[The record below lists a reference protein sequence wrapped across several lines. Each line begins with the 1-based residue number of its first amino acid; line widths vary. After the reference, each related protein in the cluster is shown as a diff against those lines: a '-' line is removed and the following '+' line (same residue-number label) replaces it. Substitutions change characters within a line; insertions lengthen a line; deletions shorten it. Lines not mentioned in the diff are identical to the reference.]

1 MRALHTSV
9 LMIAV
14 AHDPVTL
21 LFLLLA
27 AHALGDFAFQSRFL
41 AMAKNRHSE
50 IGREYWVAALPS
62 HALIHGVLVFA
73 ILDQPGWGWRRRPCM
88 ASLTGA
94 KTRVGSVFASTRGC
108 TCSARSFGSFSS
120 STLNSSC
127 IDFCWVTQLSRPV
140 RTRHNFL

>member
-1 MRALHTSV
+1 VRALHTSV

-73 ILDQPGWGWRRRPCM
+73 ITGSTGLGLAEAALHGLIDGCKNEGWFGFRVDQGLHVLCKILW
-88 ASLTGA
+88 L
-94 KTRVGSVFASTRGC
+94 
-108 TCSARSFGSFSS
+108 
-120 STLNSSC
+120 
-127 IDFCWVTQLSRPV
+127 
-140 RTRHNFL
+140 FLVLYPQFVMH